1 MEPDAPQLRPQWL
14 DGNHSRDGR
23 YVLGPLL
30 GQGGMGEVREAW
42 DVVLCRSVALK
53 VLRRMDPVS
62 LLRFMREA
70 KAQSRVAH
78 PNICQIYDV
87 DSSEGA
93 PRIAMQLVR
102 GPTLADAAGTLAPD
116 QIAEILARVAD
127 AVHAAHRLR
136 LIHRDLKPS
145 NILLERSAD
154 GTWTPYV
161 CDFGLA
167 IGLGEAT
174 LTAGQ
179 QVNGTPA
186 YMAPE
191 QVQGDRA
198 RIGPA
203 TDVFA
208 LGGTLHFALHGRPPK
223 GPQAD
228 RESLG
233 EARQAHATRPVP
245 RDLDRVIRKCL
256 DPDPSYRY
264 RSAAALAEDLRHFLR
279 GSPVHAGPSGFLGQ
293 LWRYWRKTWKFALP
307 GTLAVGSILAGLELE
322 HRHRALELQRRAE
335 WAGSY
340 GSEAAEMEQAVRQE
354 IMLPAHDLRPAYARL
369 KTRME
374 TIRALLPAQ
383 GKDAQG
389 PGRYTLGLG
398 LFLLGN
404 FAGARLELEQARA
417 AGFQGPEVDLPAR
430 AMAGVLAKADQ
441 ASRFVTGRAL
451 PPLSRAEP
459 VAEVEALIRQQRA
472 PGLKPDEY
480 VLALLAFVRQD
491 YAEAAAHARAGT
503 PAQPW
508 PSAEL
513 ECACLTALGQEAFD
527 AGDFVL
533 AEARYG
539 EAMDVARRFAQAEQ
553 SDERIHHA
561 YLLAARNLATLQL
574 ERGQP
579 SLPLLAGLQAF
590 AAQARQLNPDNPDLQ
605 DDWLALAV
613 LKAMALSERGRDPGP
628 ELDSALAFFTTWV
641 REPITVELRAD
652 RMLIHWQLA
661 EWEFRRGLDPDR
673 SLARALVD
681 PGHTPFLGRDYLG
694 DILNFKARVEASRGR
709 DPRPILD
716 QALAQMQP
724 LLGPAAPRTL
734 RRTAARSWL
743 IRADWEAAHGLDSRP
758 SLQQARALED
768 RLRNQVPG
776 RLP

>member
-1 MEPDAPQLRPQWL
+1 
-14 DGNHSRDGR
+14 
-23 YVLGPLL
+23 
-30 GQGGMGEVREAW
+30 MGEVREAW

-102 GPTLADAAGTLAPD
+102 GPTLADAAGTLAPA
-116 QIAEILARVAD
+116 QVAEILAQVAD

-154 GTWTPYV
+154 GTWFPYV

-167 IGLGEAT
+167 IALGEAT

-191 QVQGDRA
+191 QVQGDRT

-208 LGGTLHFALHGRPPK
+208 LGGTLYFALHGHPPK
-223 GPQAD
+223 GAPAEGESPAEAGAD
-228 RESLG
+228 P
-233 EARQAHATRPVP
+233 AARPVP
-245 RDLDRVIRKCL
+245 RDLDRIIGKCL
-256 DPDPSYRY
+256 DPDPELRY

-279 GSPVHAGPSGFLGQ
+279 GSPVHAGPTGFIGQ
-293 LWRYWRKTWKFALP
+293 IWRCWRKTWKVALP
-307 GTLAVGSILAGLELE
+307 GALAAGSLLAGLELE
-322 HRHRALELQRRAE
+322 HRHRTLELQRRAE
-335 WAGSY
+335 WARTY
-340 GSEAAEMEQAVRQE
+340 GSEAAEMEQELRQE
-354 IMLPAHDLRPAYARL
+354 MMLPAHDLRPAYARL
-369 KTRME
+369 RTRLE

-404 FAGARLELEQARA
+404 FAGARMEFEQARA
-417 AGFQGPEVDLPAR
+417 AGFQGPEVELPAR
-430 AMAGVLAKADQ
+430 AMAGVLAQADQ
-441 ASRFVTGRAL
+441 ESRFVTGRAL
-451 PPLSRAEP
+451 PPSARALP
-459 VAEVEALIRQQRA
+459 VAEAETLFRQQRPPA
-472 PGLKPDEY
+472 FEPDEY
-480 VLALLAFVRQD
+480 VLALLAFMRQD
-491 YAEAAAHARAGT
+491 YAQAAVHARAAI

-508 PSAEL
+508 PSAVL

-527 AGDFVL
+527 AGDFIL

-539 EAMDVARRFAQAEQ
+539 QAMDVARRFAQADQ

-561 YLLAARNLATLQL
+561 YLLAARRLATLRL
-574 ERGQP
+574 ERGEP
-579 SLPLLAGLQAF
+579 SLPFLSSLQTF

-605 DDWLALAV
+605 DDWLGLAV
-613 LKAMALSERGRDPGP
+613 LKAMALAERDRDPVP
-628 ELDSALAFFTTWV
+628 ELDSALAFFTAQV
-641 REPITVELRAD
+641 REPFTVELRAD

-661 EWEFRRGLDPDR
+661 EWAFRRGLDPDP
-673 SLARALVD
+673 SLARALED

-709 DPRPILD
+709 DPRPVLD
-716 QALAQMQP
+716 QALARMRP

-743 IRADWEAAHGLDSRP
+743 IRAEWEAAHGLDSRP

-768 RLRNQVPG
+768 RLRMPVPD
-776 RLP
+776 RRP